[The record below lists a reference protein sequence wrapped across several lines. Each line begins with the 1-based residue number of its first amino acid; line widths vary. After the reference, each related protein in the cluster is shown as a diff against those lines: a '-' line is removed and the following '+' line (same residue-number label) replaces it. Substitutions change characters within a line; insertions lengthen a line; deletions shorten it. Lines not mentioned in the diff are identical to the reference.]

1 MVSGELTLSSIMAWL
16 TVDRYEAPAVY
27 QALLPYRRY
36 PQEIFVIPAEEEDRL
51 RRTFDDAAPATR

>member
-1 MVSGELTLSSIMAWL
+1 MVSGELTLSSIMAGL

-36 PQEIFVIPAEEEDRL
+36 PQEIFVIPADQEV
-51 RRTFDDAAPATR
+51 RRRHTFEDAAPAMP